1 MATALSRSTGRPGLA
16 ARLRSRFGQVWRRL
30 LAIALHAGLG
40 ALVGAGVTSLATLL
54 WRSALDALRIASSA
68 LARHAQHHPEM
79 TLGMLAGAM
88 AGLVWLALRRS

>member
-1 MATALSRSTGRPGLA
+1 MATALSRSSGRPGLA
-16 ARLRSRFGQVWRRL
+16 ARLRSRFGLVWRRL

-40 ALVGAGVTSLATLL
+40 ALAGVGIASVATLL
-54 WRSALDALRIASSA
+54 SRPALDALRAAGSA